1 MKKMANLDIIKIKK
15 ITITEGQNVRV
26 ENDPEILNDFLN
38 NKMKITVTK
47 IRNCVVLL
55 DRLSSDQMKRMY
67 IFY

>member
-1 MKKMANLDIIKIKK
+1 MANLDIIKIKK

-38 NKMKITVTK
+38 NKMKIKVTI

-67 IFY
+67 ISY